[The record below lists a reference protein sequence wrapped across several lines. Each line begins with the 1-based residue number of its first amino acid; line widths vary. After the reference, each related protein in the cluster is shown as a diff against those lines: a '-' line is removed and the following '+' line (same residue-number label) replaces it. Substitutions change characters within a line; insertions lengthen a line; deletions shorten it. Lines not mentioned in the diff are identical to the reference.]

1 MAQGVQPVYQSG
13 EIEIDLA
20 RRELMAGGIAV
31 PIGSRAFEIVEVLVE
46 AGGELVTK
54 DALLDRIWR
63 GAIVGDNT
71 LQVHISAVRKA
82 LGPHRG
88 MLKTESGRG
97 YRLLGDWVLRQDDM
111 PTALPAADANPTPA
125 QPIPKMTNLPA
136 IVGGLIGRL
145 AATQQ
150 LQDVLSAYRIVTLT
164 GPGGIGKTALALEVA
179 RNMLADF
186 EDGGWL
192 VELASLSDPG
202 LVPSAVARVLGLR
215 LPGEAVSAEVTAR
228 SIGTRNILLVL
239 DNCEHLIDA
248 VAVLVET
255 IMRLCPRITVLATSR
270 EVLRI
275 DGEYVYRVP
284 PLDVPA
290 PGLEEPG
297 RVLDHSAVAFFA
309 AKTRAYDS
317 SFSPNDEN
325 LPVIAAICQH
335 LDGIPL
341 AIEFAAARAATLGV
355 QQVALGLEDR
365 FSLLTSSRR
374 TALPRH
380 QTLRAALDWSYEL
393 LPEAEQ
399 ALLRRLAVFAGSFT
413 LEGASAV
420 VGERGTAPSVVDG
433 IANLVSKS
441 LTMLVRS
448 ETGSWWR
455 LGETIRAYGAEK
467 LAESGELNA
476 ISRRHAE
483 YYRDLFEHAEAETE
497 TRSEAD
503 WLTAYAGHLDN
514 VRAAVDWAFSPAGDA
529 AIGVALTVAVVP
541 LWHELSLMDECGE
554 WVERAMRAQAEGFG
568 ASPRSE
574 MKLSAALG
582 AALYYTK
589 GVVPE
594 IDSAWSKALELA
606 ERLDECDYQVRAL
619 WGLWS
624 YRISAGDY
632 PTANTLAQRFR
643 DIAAQRPDHGD
654 RLIAE
659 RMIGGT
665 LHFLGYQIAA
675 RHHIELML
683 AEYDSSIHRPHI
695 ARFHYDQRLAAR
707 VTLARILWLQGFTEQ
722 AMDTAAATVVEARA
736 TEQPISVCFALAEAA
751 CPIASFVGDFAA
763 SDQYVSMLLDHS
775 AKHGLA
781 VFHMRG
787 LGASGVLTAKRGD
800 PAAGAQLM
808 RSALLELS
816 KIGYHA
822 YPMLLG
828 SLAEALGEVGQ
839 TGEGLAAIEEALS
852 RCERNGERWYIA
864 DLLRVRGGLLL
875 QQSASDFDPAAEA
888 EFGRAID
895 VAREQ
900 GALFWEIRAALSLA
914 RLRLANGRRAE
925 AKDILV
931 PVLGRFTEGVATAD
945 LRAAKALLAELG

>member
-1 MAQGVQPVYQSG
+1 MVQGHQPVYQSG
-13 EIEIDLA
+13 GIKVDLT
-20 RRELMAGGIAV
+20 RRELLSDGIAL
-31 PIGSRAFEIVEVLVE
+31 PIGSRAFEIVEALVQS
-46 AGGELVTK
+46 AGELVSK
-54 DALLDRIWR
+54 DDLIDRVWR

-71 LQVHISAVRKA
+71 LQVHVSAIRKA
-82 LGPHRG
+82 LGSHRG
-88 MLKTESGRG
+88 MLKTDSGRG
-97 YRLLGDWVLRQDDM
+97 YRLLGDWVMRQDDI
-111 PTALPAADANPTPA
+111 PTALPAADASLAPV
-125 QPIPKMTNLPA
+125 QSISPITNLPA
-136 IVGGLIGRL
+136 IVGGLIGRS
-145 AATQQ
+145 AARQQ
-150 LQDVLSAYRIVTLT
+150 LHDVLSAYRIVTLT
-164 GPGGIGKTALALEVA
+164 GPGGIGKTALALEVS

-186 EDGGWL
+186 DGGGWL

-215 LPGEAVSAEVTAR
+215 LAGEAVSAEVTAR
-228 SIGTRNILLVL
+228 GIGTRNVLLVL

-255 IMRLCPRITVLATSR
+255 IVRLCPRTTVLTTSR

-290 PGLEEPG
+290 PGLEEPDH
-297 RVLDHSAVAFFA
+297 VLNHSAVAFFV
-309 AKTRAYDS
+309 AKMQAYDS
-317 SFSPNDEN
+317 AFSPNGEN
-325 LPVIAAICQH
+325 LSVIAAICQH

-380 QTLRAALDWSYEL
+380 QTLRAAFDWSYGL
-393 LPEAEQ
+393 LPEEERVM
-399 ALLRRLAVFAGSFT
+399 LRRLAIFAGSFT

-420 VGERGTAPSVVDG
+420 VGERGIAPSVVDG

-483 YYRDLFEHAEAETE
+483 YYRDLFEHAEVEIETH
-497 TRSEAD
+497 SEAD
-503 WLTAYAGHLDN
+503 WLATHAEHLDN
-514 VRAAVDWAFSPAGDA
+514 VRAAIDWAFSPAGDA

-554 WVERAMRAQAEGFG
+554 RVERAMRAQAEGVG
-568 ASPRSE
+568 ATPRSE

-589 GVVPE
+589 GAVPE
-594 IDSAWSKALELA
+594 IDGAWSKALEIA

-659 RMIGGT
+659 RMLGGT
-665 LHFLGYQIAA
+665 LHFLGHQIEA
-675 RHHIELML
+675 RNHIELML
-683 AEYDSSIHRPHI
+683 AEYDSAIYRPHI
-695 ARFHYDQRLAAR
+695 ARFHYDQQLAAR

-722 AMDTAAATVVEARA
+722 AMDTAAAAVAEARA

-763 SDQYVSMLLDHS
+763 ADRYVAMLLDHS
-775 AKHGLA
+775 ARHGLA
-781 VFHMRG
+781 VFHTRG
-787 LGASGVLTAKRGD
+787 LGASGVLTAKREN
-800 PAAGAQLM
+800 PATGIQLI

-828 SLAEALGEVGQ
+828 TLAEALGEVGQ
-839 TGEGLAAIEEALS
+839 ADEGLAAIEEALS

-864 DLLRVRGGLLL
+864 DLLRVRGGLRLR
-875 QQSASDFDPAAEA
+875 QVARDFDPAAED
-888 EFGRAID
+888 EFGKAID

-900 GALFWEIRAALSLA
+900 GALFWEMRATLSLA
-914 RLRLANGRRAE
+914 RLRLASGRRAE

-931 PVLGRFTEGVATAD
+931 PVHGRFTEGFSTAD
-945 LRAAKALLAELG
+945 LLAAKALLAELG